1 MPALERYNGCVL
13 PLAWAAFVAASP
25 IPGPTDAALTDAAR
39 VVPDIVIDLRYATPS
54 NFLGRAVYPPDAR
67 CLLLRPVAER
77 LARAAH
83 RLRSRGLRLRVYDC
97 YRPLA
102 VQREMWRLVPR
113 KGFVADPAKGSN
125 HNRGAAVDVGLSA
138 ADGSEVELPTPFDEF
153 GPRARAGATAGVS
166 AAARRNRDLLRAA
179 MEAEGFRVNR
189 SEWWHFDAPEARGAP
204 IRDVP
209 LAP

>member
-1 MPALERYNGCVL
+1 ML
-13 PLAWAAFVAASP
+13 PLAWAALVAAAR
-25 IPGPTDAALTDAAR
+25 IPGPADAALVDATHF
-39 VVPDIVIDLRYATPS
+39 VPDAVIDLRYATSS
-54 NFLGRAVYPPDAR
+54 NFLGRAVYPPGAR

-77 LARAAH
+77 LARAAD
-83 RLRSRGLRLRVYDC
+83 RLRARGLRLRVYDC

-138 ADGSEVELPTPFDEF
+138 PDGSEVELPTPFDAF

-166 AAARRNRDLLRAA
+166 ATARRNRDLLRAA
-179 MEAEGFRVNR
+179 MEAERFRVNR

-209 LAP
+209 LEP